1 MEPRDNT
8 RVKGQEDSESQ
19 LSNKMVH
26 DIRTPL
32 SVLHGHVQLLQRR
45 LRQGQALD
53 NDHLLQKLGYIE
65 QAGRAIEAQLRA
77 LSDKASRHIASP
89 DATFGGHVSD
99 HQDWDTSRGNQD
111 VSGSE
116 ATGST
121 EEQPSTTKDSNKAE
135 REQDKQLETGEEN
148 PT

>member
-8 RVKGQEDSESQ
+8 RAKGQEDSESQ
-19 LSNKMVH
+19 LSNMLH

-77 LSDKASRHIASP
+77 LSDKANRHIGSH
-89 DATFGGHVSD
+89 DVTFGGHVSD
-99 HQDWDTSRGNQD
+99 HQDWDTSHGNQD
-111 VSGSE
+111 DSGSE
-116 ATGST
+116 ATSST
-121 EEQPSTTKDSNKAE
+121 EEQPSTTKDSDEAE